1 MINLSNF
8 DPATDDEIRN
18 IINKSSN
25 TSCEM
30 DPIPTWLLKDCL
42 EPLLPIITSLIN
54 ISLRNG
60 EVPDNFKYAHI
71 RPHLK
76 KATLDQNILENY
88 RPVSNLSF
96 LSKVLEKVVAR
107 RLDQYMDDNE
117 LQEKYQSAYT
127 KLHSTETALIKV
139 HSDIMHNIDDGKAVA
154 LVLLD
159 LSAAFDTIDH
169 SILLNRLRNVYG
181 ITGNALKWMTSY
193 LQNRRQSVIIDNIK
207 SAPLL
212 LKYGVPQGSVLGPK
226 LYTMYTKPLG
236 DLIRQHGLDYHMYAD
251 DTQIYLSFKPL
262 DFPDAIN
269 PLHILETC
277 LEDVRKWM
285 ADNMLKLNDDKT
297 DVIFFH
303 SKHSKRTTHLPSL
316 RMGND
321 VIPPSSSV
329 RNLGVLFDSYLSMEN
344 HINLISRSCYNQ

>member
-1 MINLSNF
+1 
-8 DPATDDEIRN
+8 
-18 IINKSSN
+18 
-25 TSCEM
+25 
-30 DPIPTWLLKDCL
+30 
-42 EPLLPIITSLIN
+42 
-54 ISLRNG
+54 
-60 EVPDNFKYAHI
+60 
-71 RPHLK
+71 
-76 KATLDQNILENY
+76 
-88 RPVSNLSF
+88 
-96 LSKVLEKVVAR
+96 
-107 RLDQYMDDNE
+107 MDDNE

-139 HSDIMHNIDDGKAVA
+139 QSDIMHNIDDGKAVT

-159 LSAAFDTIDH
+159 ISAAFDTIDH
-169 SILLNRLRNVYG
+169 SILLNRLRKMYG

-193 LQNRRQSVIIDNIK
+193 HQNRRQSVIIDNIK

-236 DLIRQHGLDYHMYAD
+236 DLIRQHGLDYHVYAD

-262 DFPDAIN
+262 DSPDAII

-277 LEDVRKWM
+277 PEDVRKWM

-303 SKHSKRTTHLPSL
+303 SKH
-316 RMGND
+316 
-321 VIPPSSSV
+321 PPS
-329 RNLGVLFDSYLSMEN
+329 FIEN
-344 HINLISRSCYNQ
+344 GQ